1 MAPSGRRLVWA
12 CAASRSARPSSR
24 RALRRRR
31 GTPCTPTRPFLDST
45 LALANAEPVDGGIV
59 GFLPLIAIPG
69 VLVGIPFLVFNR
81 LKDLEGDAYTET
93 VFTDK
98 QPPRRPGAEP
108 VVRKKDIDMS
118 YAELE
123 QKYGEATL
131 FKEDPPPSSA
141 APADAPFA
149 LPELPNPLRGGAA
162 PPPKYE
168 APPSQPE
175 EEFALPELKLPSL
188 PSFPSFG
195 GGDASPPKYDDAAPA
210 PPEASSSSPS
220 FPCRRSRTR
229 SAVARRLRGSRLR
242 RRGGGRAR
250 GRGAVQAARGKF
262 PWQQVV
268 FPGAPTAS
276 GPTFGGKCCGPRK
289 ELASRGF
296 ELLCLRRQS

>member
-1 MAPSGRRLVWA
+1 MPHSDRRLGLLCCLLAVGQA
-12 CAASRSARPSSR
+12 FQPPRLTPRHTPPRHTMHADAASI
-24 RALRRRR
+24 
-31 GTPCTPTRPFLDST
+31 LDST
-45 LALANAEPVDGGIV
+45 LALANAEEFLGGIV

-93 VFTDK
+93 VFTEK

-131 FKEDPPPSSA
+131 FKEDAPPKP
-141 APADAPFA
+141 PVNEPFA
-149 LPELPNPLRGGAA
+149 LPELPSFPSFGGDA
-162 PPPKYE
+162 PAPPKYE

-195 GGDASPPKYDDAAPA
+195 GDASPPKYDDAAPA
-210 PPEASSSSPS
+210 PPEEEFKLPEISLPS
-220 FPCRRSRTR
+220 FPNPF
-229 SAVARRLRGSRLR
+229 
-242 RRGGGRAR
+242 GGGAPEPVF
-250 GRGAVQAARGKF
+250 AEEEDEPAAEEPFKLPEVKF
-262 PWQQVV
+262 PWQ
-268 FPGAPTAS
+268 
-276 GPTFGGKCCGPRK
+276 
-289 ELASRGF
+289 
-296 ELLCLRRQS
+296 

>member
-1 MAPSGRRLVWA
+1 MAPSGRRLVWTVCSLA
-12 CAASRSARPSSR
+12 LCQAFQLPRSATQPRHPR
-24 RALRRRR
+24 TAVNADL
-31 GTPCTPTRPFLDST
+31 LDST
-45 LALANAEPVDGGIV
+45 LALANAEEFLGGIV

-69 VLVGIPFLVFNR
+69 VLIGIPFLVFNR

-131 FKEDPPPSSA
+131 FKEDPPPSA

-149 LPELPNPLRGGAA
+149 LPELPNPFGGGAPA
-162 PPPKYE
+162 PPRYE
-168 APPSQPE
+168 APPAQPE

-210 PPEASSSSPS
+210 PPEEEFKLPELSLPS
-220 FPCRRSRTR
+220 FPNPF
-229 SAVARRLRGSRLR
+229 
-242 RRGGGRAR
+242 GGGAPPAR
-250 GRGAVQAARGKF
+250 EPVFADEEEDEPAAEEPFKLPEVKF
-262 PWQQVV
+262 PWQ
-268 FPGAPTAS
+268 
-276 GPTFGGKCCGPRK
+276 
-289 ELASRGF
+289 
-296 ELLCLRRQS
+296 

>member
-1 MAPSGRRLVWA
+1 MHAD
-12 CAASRSARPSSR
+12 AASI
-24 RALRRRR
+24 
-31 GTPCTPTRPFLDST
+31 LDST
-45 LALANAEPVDGGIV
+45 LALANAEEFLGGIV

-131 FKEDPPPSSA
+131 FKEDPPPSA
-141 APADAPFA
+141 TPANEPFA
-149 LPELPNPLRGGAA
+149 LPELPNPFGGGAA

-210 PPEASSSSPS
+210 PPEEEFKLPELSLPS
-220 FPCRRSRTR
+220 FPNPF
-229 SAVARRLRGSRLR
+229 
-242 RRGGGRAR
+242 GGGAP
-250 GRGAVQAARGKF
+250 AAREPVFADEEEDEPAAEEPFKLPEVKF
-262 PWQQVV
+262 PWQ
-268 FPGAPTAS
+268 
-276 GPTFGGKCCGPRK
+276 
-289 ELASRGF
+289 
-296 ELLCLRRQS
+296 

>member
-1 MAPSGRRLVWA
+1 MRPLRA
-12 CAASRSARPSSR
+12 CSLCSLLALCQAFQLPRSTPPARHPR
-24 RALRRRR
+24 TAVNADL
-31 GTPCTPTRPFLDST
+31 LDST
-45 LALANAEPVDGGIV
+45 LALANAEEFLGGIV

-131 FKEDPPPSSA
+131 FKEDPPPSA

-149 LPELPNPLRGGAA
+149 LPELPNPFGGGA
-162 PPPKYE
+162 

-195 GGDASPPKYDDAAPA
+195 GDASPPKYDDAAPA
-210 PPEASSSSPS
+210 PPEEEFKLPEISLPS
-220 FPCRRSRTR
+220 FPNPF
-229 SAVARRLRGSRLR
+229 
-242 RRGGGRAR
+242 GGGAPAPREPVFAEEEEDEP
-250 GRGAVQAARGKF
+250 AAEEPFKLPEVKF
-262 PWQQVV
+262 PWQ
-268 FPGAPTAS
+268 
-276 GPTFGGKCCGPRK
+276 
-289 ELASRGF
+289 
-296 ELLCLRRQS
+296 

>member
-1 MAPSGRRLVWA
+1 
-12 CAASRSARPSSR
+12 
-24 RALRRRR
+24 
-31 GTPCTPTRPFLDST
+31 
-45 LALANAEPVDGGIV
+45 
-59 GFLPLIAIPG
+59 

-131 FKEDPPPSSA
+131 FKDDAPPKP
-141 APADAPFA
+141 PVNEPFA
-149 LPELPNPLRGGAA
+149 LPELPSFPSFGGDA
-162 PPPKYE
+162 PAPPKYE

-195 GGDASPPKYDDAAPA
+195 GGAAAPPPRYDDAAPA
-210 PPEASSSSPS
+210 PPEEEFKLPEISLPS
-220 FPCRRSRTR
+220 FPNPF
-229 SAVARRLRGSRLR
+229 
-242 RRGGGRAR
+242 GGGAPPAR
-250 GRGAVQAARGKF
+250 EPVFADEEEDEPAAEEPFKLPEVKF
-262 PWQQVV
+262 PWQ
-268 FPGAPTAS
+268 
-276 GPTFGGKCCGPRK
+276 
-289 ELASRGF
+289 
-296 ELLCLRRQS
+296 

>member
-1 MAPSGRRLVWA
+1 MPQSDRRLGLLCSVLA
-12 CAASRSARPSSR
+12 LGQAFQPPRITPPPRHTMHADAASI
-24 RALRRRR
+24 
-31 GTPCTPTRPFLDST
+31 LDST
-45 LALANAEPVDGGIV
+45 LALANAEEFLGGIV

-93 VFTDK
+93 VFTEK

-131 FKEDPPPSSA
+131 FKEDPPPSA

-149 LPELPNPLRGGAA
+149 LPELPNPFGGGAA

-168 APPSQPE
+168 APSSQPE

-210 PPEASSSSPS
+210 PPEEEFKLPELSLPS
-220 FPCRRSRTR
+220 FPNPF
-229 SAVARRLRGSRLR
+229 
-242 RRGGGRAR
+242 GGGAPAPREPVFADEEEDEP
-250 GRGAVQAARGKF
+250 AAEEPFKLPEVKF
-262 PWQQVV
+262 PWQ
-268 FPGAPTAS
+268 
-276 GPTFGGKCCGPRK
+276 
-289 ELASRGF
+289 
-296 ELLCLRRQS
+296 

>member
-12 CAASRSARPSSR
+12 VCSLALCAGFQLPRSATQPRHPR
-24 RALRRRR
+24 TAVNADL
-31 GTPCTPTRPFLDST
+31 LDTT
-45 LALANAEPVDGGIV
+45 LALANAEEFLGGIV

-131 FKEDPPPSSA
+131 FKEDPPPSA
-141 APADAPFA
+141 APANEPFA
-149 LPELPNPLRGGAA
+149 LPELPNPFGGGAA

-210 PPEASSSSPS
+210 PPEEEFKLPELSLPS
-220 FPCRRSRTR
+220 FPNPF
-229 SAVARRLRGSRLR
+229 
-242 RRGGGRAR
+242 GGGAPAR
-250 GRGAVQAARGKF
+250 SSTLKTSDVSA
-262 PWQQVV
+262 
-268 FPGAPTAS
+268 
-276 GPTFGGKCCGPRK
+276 
-289 ELASRGF
+289 
-296 ELLCLRRQS
+296 

>member
-1 MAPSGRRLVWA
+1 MARLVWA
-12 CAASRSARPSSR
+12 CSL
-24 RALRRRR
+24 ALCAGFQPPRL
-31 GTPCTPTRPFLDST
+31 TPPPRHPRTAVNADLLDST
-45 LALANAEPVDGGIV
+45 LSLANSEEFLGGIV

-69 VLVGIPFLVFNR
+69 VVIGIPFLAFNR

-131 FKEDPPPSSA
+131 FKEDPPPS
-141 APADAPFA
+141 APVNEPFA
-149 LPELPNPLRGGAA
+149 LPELPNPFGGGAA

-168 APPSQPE
+168 APSSQPE

-195 GGDASPPKYDDAAPA
+195 GGDAAPPPRYDDATPA
-210 PPEASSSSPS
+210 PPEEEFKLPELSLPS
-220 FPCRRSRTR
+220 FPNPFGG
-229 SAVARRLRGSRLR
+229 APPAREPVF
-242 RRGGGRAR
+242 ADEEEDEP
-250 GRGAVQAARGKF
+250 AAEEPFKLPEVKF
-262 PWQQVV
+262 PWQ
-268 FPGAPTAS
+268 
-276 GPTFGGKCCGPRK
+276 
-289 ELASRGF
+289 
-296 ELLCLRRQS
+296 

>member
-1 MAPSGRRLVWA
+1 MRPLRA
-12 CAASRSARPSSR
+12 CSLCSLLALCQAFQLPRSTPPARHPR
-24 RALRRRR
+24 TAVNADL
-31 GTPCTPTRPFLDST
+31 LDST
-45 LALANAEPVDGGIV
+45 LALANAEEFLGGIV

-98 QPPRRPGAEP
+98 QPPRRPGEP

-131 FKEDPPPSSA
+131 FKDDAPPKP
-141 APADAPFA
+141 PVNEPFA
-149 LPELPNPLRGGAA
+149 LPELPSFPSFGGDA
-162 PPPKYE
+162 PAPPKYE

-195 GGDASPPKYDDAAPA
+195 GGDAAPPPQYDAAPA
-210 PPEASSSSPS
+210 PPEEEFKLPEISLPS
-220 FPCRRSRTR
+220 FPNPF
-229 SAVARRLRGSRLR
+229 
-242 RRGGGRAR
+242 GGAPEPVF
-250 GRGAVQAARGKF
+250 ADEEDEPAAEEPFKLPEVKF
-262 PWQQVV
+262 PWQ
-268 FPGAPTAS
+268 
-276 GPTFGGKCCGPRK
+276 
-289 ELASRGF
+289 
-296 ELLCLRRQS
+296 

>member
-1 MAPSGRRLVWA
+1 MAPSGRRLVWTVCSLA
-12 CAASRSARPSSR
+12 LCQAFQLPRSATQPRHPR
-24 RALRRRR
+24 TAVNADL
-31 GTPCTPTRPFLDST
+31 LDST
-45 LALANAEPVDGGIV
+45 LALANAEEFLGGIV

-131 FKEDPPPSSA
+131 FKEDPPPSA

-149 LPELPNPLRGGAA
+149 LPELPNPFGGGAA

-195 GGDASPPKYDDAAPA
+195 GDASPPKYDDAAPA
-210 PPEASSSSPS
+210 PPEEEFKLPEISLPS
-220 FPCRRSRTR
+220 FPNPF
-229 SAVARRLRGSRLR
+229 
-242 RRGGGRAR
+242 GGGAP
-250 GRGAVQAARGKF
+250 AAREPVFADEEEDEPAAEEPFKLPEVKF
-262 PWQQVV
+262 PWQ
-268 FPGAPTAS
+268 
-276 GPTFGGKCCGPRK
+276 
-289 ELASRGF
+289 
-296 ELLCLRRQS
+296 

>member
-1 MAPSGRRLVWA
+1 MRSLRVCTLCSVLALGQAFQLP
-12 CAASRSARPSSR
+12 RSA
-24 RALRRRR
+24 
-31 GTPCTPTRPFLDST
+31 TRPRHPRTAVNADLLDST
-45 LALANAEPVDGGIV
+45 LALANAEEFLGGIV

-131 FKEDPPPSSA
+131 FKEDPPPSA

-149 LPELPNPLRGGAA
+149 LPELPNPFGGGAA

-168 APPSQPE
+168 APSSQPE

-195 GGDASPPKYDDAAPA
+195 GGDAAPPPRYDDATPA
-210 PPEASSSSPS
+210 PPEEEFKLPELSLPS
-220 FPCRRSRTR
+220 FPNPFGG
-229 SAVARRLRGSRLR
+229 APPAREPVF
-242 RRGGGRAR
+242 ADEEEDEP
-250 GRGAVQAARGKF
+250 AAEEPFKLPEVKF
-262 PWQQVV
+262 PWQ
-268 FPGAPTAS
+268 
-276 GPTFGGKCCGPRK
+276 
-289 ELASRGF
+289 
-296 ELLCLRRQS
+296 

>member
-1 MAPSGRRLVWA
+1 MHSLRVCTLCSVQALCQAFQLP
-12 CAASRSARPSSR
+12 RSA
-24 RALRRRR
+24 
-31 GTPCTPTRPFLDST
+31 TPRHPRTAVNADLLDST
-45 LALANAEPVDGGIV
+45 LSLANAEEFLGGIV

-131 FKEDPPPSSA
+131 FKEDPPPSA

-149 LPELPNPLRGGAA
+149 LPELPNPFGGGAA

-195 GGDASPPKYDDAAPA
+195 GGDAAPPPRYDDAAPA
-210 PPEASSSSPS
+210 PPEEEFKLPELSLPS
-220 FPCRRSRTR
+220 FPNPF
-229 SAVARRLRGSRLR
+229 
-242 RRGGGRAR
+242 GGGAP
-250 GRGAVQAARGKF
+250 AAREPVFADEEEDEPAAEEPFKLPEVKF
-262 PWQQVV
+262 PWQ
-268 FPGAPTAS
+268 
-276 GPTFGGKCCGPRK
+276 
-289 ELASRGF
+289 
-296 ELLCLRRQS
+296 

>member
-1 MAPSGRRLVWA
+1 MPHSDRRLGLLCCLLAVGQA
-12 CAASRSARPSSR
+12 FQPPRLTPRHTPPPRHTMHADAASI
-24 RALRRRR
+24 
-31 GTPCTPTRPFLDST
+31 LDST
-45 LALANAEPVDGGIV
+45 LALANAEEFLGGIV

-93 VFTDK
+93 VFTEK

-131 FKEDPPPSSA
+131 FKEDAPPKP
-141 APADAPFA
+141 PVNEPFA
-149 LPELPNPLRGGAA
+149 LPELPSFPSFGGDA
-162 PPPKYE
+162 PAPPKYE

-195 GGDASPPKYDDAAPA
+195 GDASPPKYDDAAPA
-210 PPEASSSSPS
+210 PPEEEFKLPELSLPS
-220 FPCRRSRTR
+220 FPNPF
-229 SAVARRLRGSRLR
+229 
-242 RRGGGRAR
+242 GGGAPPAR
-250 GRGAVQAARGKF
+250 EPVFADEEEDEPAAEEPFKLPEVKF
-262 PWQQVV
+262 PWQ
-268 FPGAPTAS
+268 
-276 GPTFGGKCCGPRK
+276 
-289 ELASRGF
+289 
-296 ELLCLRRQS
+296 

>member
-1 MAPSGRRLVWA
+1 MAPSGRRLVWTVCSLA
-12 CAASRSARPSSR
+12 LCQAFQLPRSA
-24 RALRRRR
+24 
-31 GTPCTPTRPFLDST
+31 TPPRHPRTAVDADLLDST
-45 LALANAEPVDGGIV
+45 LALANAEEFLGGIV

-131 FKEDPPPSSA
+131 FKEHPPPSA

-149 LPELPNPLRGGAA
+149 LPELPNPFGGGAA

-195 GGDASPPKYDDAAPA
+195 GDASPPKYDDAAPA
-210 PPEASSSSPS
+210 PPEEEFKLPEISLPS
-220 FPCRRSRTR
+220 FPNPF
-229 SAVARRLRGSRLR
+229 
-242 RRGGGRAR
+242 GGGAPPAR
-250 GRGAVQAARGKF
+250 EPVFADEEEDEPAAEEPFKLPEVKF
-262 PWQQVV
+262 PWQ
-268 FPGAPTAS
+268 
-276 GPTFGGKCCGPRK
+276 
-289 ELASRGF
+289 
-296 ELLCLRRQS
+296 

>member
-1 MAPSGRRLVWA
+1 MAPSGRRLVWTVCSLA
-12 CAASRSARPSSR
+12 LCQAFQLPRSATQPRHPR
-24 RALRRRR
+24 TAVNADL
-31 GTPCTPTRPFLDST
+31 LDST
-45 LALANAEPVDGGIV
+45 LALANAEEFLGGIV

-131 FKEDPPPSSA
+131 FKEDPPPSA

-149 LPELPNPLRGGAA
+149 LPELPNPFGGGAA

-210 PPEASSSSPS
+210 PPEEEFKLPELSLPS
-220 FPCRRSRTR
+220 FPNPF
-229 SAVARRLRGSRLR
+229 
-242 RRGGGRAR
+242 GGGAPPAR
-250 GRGAVQAARGKF
+250 EPVFADEEEDEPAAEEPFKLPEVKF
-262 PWQQVV
+262 PWQ
-268 FPGAPTAS
+268 
-276 GPTFGGKCCGPRK
+276 
-289 ELASRGF
+289 
-296 ELLCLRRQS
+296 

>member
-1 MAPSGRRLVWA
+1 MRPLRA
-12 CAASRSARPSSR
+12 CSLCSLLALCQAFQLPRSTPPARHPR
-24 RALRRRR
+24 TAVNADL
-31 GTPCTPTRPFLDST
+31 LDST
-45 LALANAEPVDGGIV
+45 LALANAEEFLGGIV

-131 FKEDPPPSSA
+131 FKEDPPPSA

-149 LPELPNPLRGGAA
+149 LPELPNPFGGGAA

-168 APPSQPE
+168 APSSQPE

-195 GGDASPPKYDDAAPA
+195 GGDAAPPPRYDDATPA
-210 PPEASSSSPS
+210 PPEEEFKLPELSLPS
-220 FPCRRSRTR
+220 FPNPF
-229 SAVARRLRGSRLR
+229 
-242 RRGGGRAR
+242 GGGAPPAR
-250 GRGAVQAARGKF
+250 EPVFADEEEDEPAAEEPFKLPEVKF
-262 PWQQVV
+262 PWQ
-268 FPGAPTAS
+268 
-276 GPTFGGKCCGPRK
+276 
-289 ELASRGF
+289 
-296 ELLCLRRQS
+296 